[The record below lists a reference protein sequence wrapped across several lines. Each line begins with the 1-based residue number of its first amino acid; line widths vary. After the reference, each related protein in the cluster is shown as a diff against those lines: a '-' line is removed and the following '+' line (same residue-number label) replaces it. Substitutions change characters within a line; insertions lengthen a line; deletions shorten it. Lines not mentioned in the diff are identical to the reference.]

1 MSNQADAIPITSAP
15 FLFRLFE
22 RKKKKKKKKTEKE
35 GEKKRE
41 KSQIDPATL
50 HRYYRASVVLRGLTS
65 SSGRDSRA
73 EFLTTARILS
83 LAGQLAAGIS
93 RERIDFSSHRP
104 SRPRCISIPIHPTPF
119 VASFSPRLPSPSFPP
134 TPSGFHLTPLYILR
148 ERVRFGGESFS
159 SLRNATLRPLFSR
172 RISPIFRFLFRV
184 PRTTGAGCRAA
195 PLSWI
200 LENTM
205 RRSARSK

>member
-1 MSNQADAIPITSAP
+1 M
-15 FLFRLFE
+15 
-22 RKKKKKKKKTEKE
+22 
-35 GEKKRE
+35 
-41 KSQIDPATL
+41 

-205 RRSARSK
+205 RHDRRVRNDRKLGRQVYKNRKEKTRRFCSDGLITEGARYDYHRVSDR